1 MRWRDEIRS
10 SILRNSLNRKL
21 VSSLALFVIITHF
34 FTIRANAAPQFL
46 RSDATYV
53 LVSGLPGD
61 VESESIY
68 HDQLQTWLRI
78 VEAIHPKQIIVLA
91 DSPESEGP
99 TGGATTNTSL
109 TVFPSTRSN
118 FLGVASLIGN
128 STNPLVVVVWGHG
141 GKQGNTP
148 VFHVRG
154 PRITPADFATVAD
167 KSGSVDSYWILCF
180 RGSGFFA
187 GKLAAA
193 HREILSSES
202 ATMFNSDPV
211 AMSIILKSIRETP
224 ADSFQ
229 SLAAS
234 LGRSTA
240 EWYKERNLART
251 EEPTL
256 WLPNQKPQLL
266 AASPEDSALASVDT
280 PAKSPTKATNE
291 ITREITNSNVTAES
305 TASELPAIW
314 KTLKRVD
321 PQNYPE
327 GDAIILRKN
336 ITYTLAA
343 SPAVVAEHD
352 EFIQI
357 LTAEGKRY
365 GDFDISY
372 APPFE
377 DINFT
382 DCEVLSPQG
391 KLVRLNPDTIREA
404 NDESLGDYQAGRR
417 KFFSLPGVVPRA
429 ILHVHYRNE
438 WKKFPL
444 PHVSLEIPVTGEL
457 AALDSTLQVTLPKD
471 EPFHF
476 TVENISDLVGQDAS
490 INPDPVIKQTSY
502 GATYTWQFTNL
513 LGESREIL
521 APPRQGISLLVSTFP
536 DWADFAQWYV
546 RISQL
551 TDEVT
556 PEIKAK
562 AAELTHQLK
571 TDREKVLSIYNYVTS
586 LRYVAVPLGVNSF
599 RPHAA
604 ANVFKN
610 QFGDCKDKANLF
622 NTMLHSLD
630 IDAHLVLVP
639 RFRQAYDALPG
650 LAFNHAISRVTLP
663 DETLWIDTTDDV
675 CRFGMLPPGDSGRKV
690 LVITDQTNSLT
701 QLPAADLG
709 RHKLAV
715 RAQIDCTR
723 GSDALPTTFEVVA
736 FGYPDY
742 ELRESSRAAREH
754 AGAVPFLSHRYR
766 ISAGSFALQKQ
777 SATSV
782 AALDQDFTW
791 HAQGDL
797 VGPLSYLP
805 GKSGNSAHEPRNT
818 QLLRP
823 SFWLPKEWDLALNQR
838 KSALFLN
845 RGYPLTLDEQ
855 LDFALPLGSQVDALP
870 DPAAS
875 TQGPLKWKIEWSK
888 SGDSKLRATLN
899 AELSKGEL
907 SNAETASLQQQ
918 LRALLNAANAAI
930 TFEH

>member
-1 MRWRDEIRS
+1 
-10 SILRNSLNRKL
+10 
-21 VSSLALFVIITHF
+21 
-34 FTIRANAAPQFL
+34 
-46 RSDATYV
+46 
-53 LVSGLPGD
+53 
-61 VESESIY
+61 
-68 HDQLQTWLRI
+68 
-78 VEAIHPKQIIVLA
+78 
-91 DSPESEGP
+91 
-99 TGGATTNTSL
+99 
-109 TVFPSTRSN
+109 
-118 FLGVASLIGN
+118 
-128 STNPLVVVVWGHG
+128 
-141 GKQGNTP
+141 
-148 VFHVRG
+148 
-154 PRITPADFATVAD
+154 
-167 KSGSVDSYWILCF
+167 
-180 RGSGFFA
+180 
-187 GKLAAA
+187 
-193 HREILSSES
+193 
-202 ATMFNSDPV
+202 
-211 AMSIILKSIRETP
+211 
-224 ADSFQ
+224 
-229 SLAAS
+229 
-234 LGRSTA
+234 
-240 EWYKERNLART
+240 
-251 EEPTL
+251 
-256 WLPNQKPQLL
+256 
-266 AASPEDSALASVDT
+266 
-280 PAKSPTKATNE
+280 
-291 ITREITNSNVTAES
+291 
-305 TASELPAIW
+305 
-314 KTLKRVD
+314 
-321 PQNYPE
+321 
-327 GDAIILRKN
+327 
-336 ITYTLAA
+336 
-343 SPAVVAEHD
+343 
-352 EFIQI
+352 
-357 LTAEGKRY
+357 
-365 GDFDISY
+365 
-372 APPFE
+372 
-377 DINFT
+377 
-382 DCEVLSPQG
+382 
-391 KLVRLNPDTIREA
+391 
-404 NDESLGDYQAGRR
+404 
-417 KFFSLPGVVPRA
+417 
-429 ILHVHYRNE
+429 
-438 WKKFPL
+438 
-444 PHVSLEIPVTGEL
+444 
-457 AALDSTLQVTLPKD
+457 
-471 EPFHF
+471 
-476 TVENISDLVGQDAS
+476 VGQDAS

-899 AELSKGEL
+899 AELTKGEL